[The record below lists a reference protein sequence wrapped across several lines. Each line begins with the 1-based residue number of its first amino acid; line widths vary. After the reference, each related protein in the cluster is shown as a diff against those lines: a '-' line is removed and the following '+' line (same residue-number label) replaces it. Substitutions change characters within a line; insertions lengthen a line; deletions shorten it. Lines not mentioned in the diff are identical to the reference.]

1 MDPEALAYCLMGIGD
16 FLGMR
21 WVIWEED
28 PGLERVLDAAMDLI
42 SHGLDPRTPSRSAKS
57 SAKSSSSSTKRGAK
71 SARNT
76 VRSTAS

>member
-1 MDPEALAYCLMGIGD
+1 MGIGD

-42 SHGLDPRTPSRSAKS
+42 QHGLDPRPPSRTGKS
-57 SAKSSSSSTKRGAK
+57 PTKPPPSSSKRGAR
-71 SARNT
+71 SSRNNL
-76 VRSTAS
+76 RSITS